1 MPKQTTI
8 LKEVFVEGVG
18 LHTGNKSKVAF
29 KPAPA
34 GFGIKFVRVDLPDK
48 PAIEALWSNAALG
61 MAIRGSVI
69 EKNGARVHTIEHIM
83 SACLALGI
91 DNLLIEISNN
101 EPPILD
107 GSARVFAETLIS
119 GGIKE
124 LELPKEYYV
133 LKEPVHF
140 TAGKTKISAY
150 PSDKLEIECSIGF
163 DHPYVKHQQLAVEV
177 NKNTYLNELAPART
191 FCFDYEIEALQKN
204 GLALGGSMDNAI
216 VVSLDG
222 IHNKEP
228 LRYADEFVRHKML
241 DLIGDIYLAGKP
253 LKAKIVA
260 DKPGH
265 QNNIGFVKELVSKAV
280 IEKDD
285 TNKPEA
291 SMSGSAAATG
301 ERILTHEDVL
311 KIIPHRYPFIMIDKV
326 KLNDAE
332 PAKATGYKCVSGNE
346 GFFQGHFPGAPIM
359 PGVLIV
365 EAMAQTSCV
374 MFLSRPQMAG
384 CLAYFMSID
393 GVKFRRPVKPGD
405 YLELKVEVL
414 KDGGRRGK
422 VRGQAFVE
430 GTLVTEAE
438 FMFVIVDKNDK

>member
-1 MPKQTTI
+1 MQTTI
-8 LKEVFVEGVG
+8 MKEVSVEGIG
-18 LHTGNKSKVAF
+18 LHTGNKSKVTF
-29 KPAPA
+29 KPAPS
-34 GFGIKFVRVDLPDK
+34 GYGIKFIRVDLPNK

-61 MAIRGSVI
+61 MAVRGSVI

-91 DNLLIEISNN
+91 DNLAVEINNN

-107 GSARVFAETLIS
+107 GSARVFAQTLATAGS
-119 GGIKE
+119 KE
-124 LELPKEYYV
+124 LDAPKEYYV
-133 LKEPVHF
+133 LKEPIHF

-150 PSDKLEIECSIGF
+150 PSDKLEIECAIGF
-163 DHPYVKHQQLAVEV
+163 DHPYIKHQQLSVEI
-177 NKNTYLNELAPART
+177 NKDAYLNELAPAKT

-204 GLALGGSMDNAI
+204 GLALGGSMENAI

-228 LRYADEFVRHKML
+228 LRYSDEFVRHKIL
-241 DLIGDIYLAGKP
+241 DLVGDIYLAGKP

-265 QNNIGFVKELVSKAV
+265 QNNIGFVKEFVSKAA
-280 IEKDD
+280 IEKEN
-285 TNKPEA
+285 THTKAEA
-291 SMSGSAAATG
+291 AMSTGTAAAG
-301 ERILTHEDVL
+301 ERILTHEEVL
-311 KIIPHRYPFIMIDKV
+311 KVIPHRYPFIMIDKV
-326 KLNDAE
+326 KVNDAE
-332 PAKATGYKCVSGNE
+332 PTKATGYKCVSGNE

-405 YLELKVEVL
+405 LLELKVEIL

-422 VRGQAFVE
+422 VKGQAFVD
-430 GTLVTEAE
+430 GALTTEAE
-438 FMFVIVDKNDK
+438 FMFIIVDKEK